1 MDPTEDC
8 IIKLNTP
15 IRSQEKDSLV
25 IFQLSQKNGHQA
37 IVSIVVRCTLLHE
50 RICLI
55 QEEHGFEVFSNLE
68 YSFKFLL
75 KRIGISVV
83 DNELAC
89 GYLRKLAR
97 PQSAP

>member
-1 MDPTEDC
+1 
-8 IIKLNTP
+8 
-15 IRSQEKDSLV
+15 
-25 IFQLSQKNGHQA
+25 
-37 IVSIVVRCTLLHE
+37 VSIVVRRALLHE

-55 QEEHGFEVFSNLE
+55 QKEHSFEVFSDLE
-68 YSFKFLL
+68 YNFKLLL

-97 PQSAP
+97 PQSAPRLARTE